1 MKVIIHPSITKAI
14 NVVQSEF
21 IEAHQPRLCVEF
33 NKVENS
39 EELFD
44 LMINNIKSW
53 ETEFFFVGYLFDDPQ
68 GRKLYDRVDKLIIDY
83 SELKRFLYNFFSNSE
98 KDVSITNPSNMSG
111 CSIDWDNFLEKDG
124 SAGSLIVC
132 WGEYE
137 EMANKLRDE
146 YGSGTVFRGN

>member
-14 NVVQSEF
+14 NVVQGEF
-21 IEAHQPRLCVEF
+21 IKAHQPRLCVEF

-44 LMINNIKSW
+44 LIINNIKSW
-53 ETEFFFVGYLFDDPQ
+53 ETELFFVGYLFDDPQ
-68 GRKLYDRVDKLIIDY
+68 GRRLYDRVDKLIVDY
-83 SELKRFLYNFFSNSE
+83 SELKRFLYSFFSNSE
-98 KDVSITNPSNMSG
+98 KSVSIINPSNMSG
-111 CSIDWDNFLEKDG
+111 CSMDWDNFLEKDG

-137 EMANKLRDE
+137 DMATKLKDE